1 MKLYRIKRKSDG
13 RFYRGKSKFTTH
25 GTFFRLQQIESNLN
39 WVQSQLNISGD
50 YMILIAYDI
59 QEGISI
65 NVGESDVDEI
75 SKILIRDI
83 RIGDILD

>member
-13 RFYRGKSKFTTH
+13 KFYRSKSKFTTH

-39 WVQSQLNISGD
+39 WVQSQLNISRD
-50 YMILIAYDI
+50 SMILISYDI

-65 NVGESDVDEI
+65 DVGESDVDEI

>member
-13 RFYRGKSKFTTH
+13 RFYRGKSKFTKH

-50 YMILIAYDI
+50 YMILISYDI